1 MESVH
6 ETQWKLVHGINFNVV
21 MMDSMKISRLTQKN
35 RLFHKYL
42 LLFVDNRRFS
52 TSNST
57 MKLWLLLFFLV
68 FVWYVKV
75 GRDFK
80 AIRHIE
86 HWLFVPDNRNWNRV
100 NIRLLF
106 FAQEATEM
114 LLCKYKISIIP
125 IDSLWLWYTKGVP
138 GNSRDCLDAFYSLFR
153 VYQIE
158 TRVAARFRIQYLFAG
173 KNGVFGCLWKKNE
186 TFTDFKRN
194 WSIHFCDFR

>member
-86 HWLFVPDNRNWNRV
+86 H
-100 NIRLLF
+100 
-106 FAQEATEM
+106 
-114 LLCKYKISIIP
+114 
-125 IDSLWLWYTKGVP
+125 
-138 GNSRDCLDAFYSLFR
+138 
-153 VYQIE
+153 
-158 TRVAARFRIQYLFAG
+158 
-173 KNGVFGCLWKKNE
+173 
-186 TFTDFKRN
+186 
-194 WSIHFCDFR
+194 